1 MSNLISG
8 LPKVLFVVLMLITF
22 IILGFFIQSSSGLAV
37 LSMPVFAP
45 LADEAKCSRSVVINT
60 YMFGQYLIGFI
71 APTGICL
78 IALQLVGI
86 PYNYWIKFIW
96 PFLIILFIFLIVLVI
111 LNVTIFS

>member
-1 MSNLISG
+1 M
-8 LPKVLFVVLMLITF
+8 
-22 IILGFFIQSSSGLAV
+22 ILGLFIQSSSALAV
-37 LSMPVFAP
+37 LTIPIMAP
-45 LADEAKCSRSVVINT
+45 LADDVKCSRKLVINT

-96 PFLIILFIFLIVLVI
+96 PFMVICAVFLIVLIIIDVLI
-111 LNVTIFS
+111 ES